1 MNFKKNNVNPGEP
14 VTAQAW
20 NDIVDTLFEVQ
31 TILSAEAR
39 RVRVKV
45 SRPTPGFDLSRVRVV
60 AVQDGFAVA
69 EAVPPIDPGDEH
81 VFATLK
87 EGAYTLSA
95 TAPGFAVTSAP
106 LTITHGVEPPVVAVA
121 LTASLTPMP
130 NVLGLKLPA
139 ATSAL
144 GALRPTLLDVGGKTL
159 PFTGFDVSYND
170 SLVLA
175 QWPDAG
181 EPASTTGG
189 FLLVSVKQT
198 KFVTMPDLVGKSVS
212 EAKALLKTLNLTL
225 EIVD

>member
-31 TILSAEAR
+31 TILSAESR
-39 RVRVKV
+39 RIRVKV
-45 SRPTPGFDLSRVRVV
+45 SRPSPGFDLSTVRVV

-81 VFATLK
+81 VFTSLR

-106 LTITHGVEPPVVAVA
+106 LAITHGVEPPIVPLA

-139 ATSAL
+139 ATAAL
-144 GALRPTLLDVGGKTL
+144 GALRPTILDVGGKTL

-181 EPASTTGG
+181 EPSNTTGG
-189 FLLVSVKQT
+189 FLLVSVKQA
-198 KFVTMPDLVGKSVS
+198 KLVTMPNLIGKSLS
-212 EAKALLKTLNLTL
+212 EAKALLKTLNLNI